1 MRTRHLKV
9 IGEVLVRIGVLP
21 LPPVVNY
28 GLGVILLQGLPL
40 RIFSLEIGEGSLQ
53 VDSVLLLKVA
63 DGVPAHLALQLKSRQ
78 EVRSVQ
84 DLVQIGPKARIVSV
98 RMELRYSI
106 NLRQRLILFT
116 RDALWVEAAESSP
129 DVLRAVCDSHS
140 EVVAPHDVIDTW
152 VHVGPAQDHLAQ
164 LLPVAAG
171 NSNGN
176 REFLGSLLWYSNLVD
191 SEIGVRANHSASAEV
206 DTLARE
212 VAAEPALLALETL
225 SEGLEWAS
233 GAMPSRRNSTGLV
246 VEVGGAVVLK
256 QLPEVLD
263 D

>member
-1 MRTRHLKV
+1 M
-9 IGEVLVRIGVLP
+9 LP
-21 LPPVVNY
+21 LPPVVDY

-40 RIFSLEIGEGSLQ
+40 RILTLEIGEGSLQ
-53 VDSVLLLKVA
+53 VNSVLLLKVA

-78 EVRSVQ
+78 EVRSMQ
-84 DLVQIGPKARIVSV
+84 DLVQIGPKTRVVSV

-140 EVVAPHDVIDTW
+140 EVVTPHDVVDAR
-152 VHVGPAQDHLAQ
+152 VHIGPAQDHLAQ

-171 NSNGN
+171 NPNGH
-176 REFLGSLLWYSNLVD
+176 RELLGGLLWHSDLVNP
-191 SEIGVRANHSASAEV
+191 EVGVRTDYSASAEV
-206 DTLARE
+206 DAFARE

-225 SEGLEWAS
+225 SEGLEGAS
-233 GAMPSRRNSTGLV
+233 GAVSGRRNSTGLV